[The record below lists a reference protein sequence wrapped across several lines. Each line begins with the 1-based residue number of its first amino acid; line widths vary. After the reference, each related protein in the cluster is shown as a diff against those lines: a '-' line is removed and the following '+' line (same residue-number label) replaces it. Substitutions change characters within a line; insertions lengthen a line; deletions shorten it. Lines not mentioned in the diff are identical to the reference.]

1 MAAKKSGSSKAKKA
15 GNGMAVAALATAAVA
30 SVAGAVFLYG
40 TDAGKK
46 KRKQIRSWGI
56 KARGEVLERLE
67 KAKEVNEGVYR
78 DVVKAVMSKY
88 EKVKNID
95 VNELND
101 LARELTTGWSHIKRQ
116 LAGPKKKVTKA
127 VKAVK
132 KAVVK
137 KAA

>member
-1 MAAKKSGSSKAKKA
+1 MATKKTGSVKVKKG
-15 GNGMAVAALATAAVA
+15 GNGMTVAALATAAVA

-78 DVVKAVMSKY
+78 DVVKTVMAKY
-88 EKVKNID
+88 EKVKNVD

-116 LAGPKKKVTKA
+116 LAGAPKKKA
-127 VKAVK
+127 K
-132 KAVVK
+132 KTVSK
-137 KAA
+137 KVA

>member
-1 MAAKKSGSSKAKKA
+1 MATKKTGSVKAKK
-15 GNGMAVAALATAAVA
+15 GGSGMAVAALATAAVA

-78 DVVKAVMSKY
+78 DVVKAVVSKY
-88 EKVKNID
+88 EKVKNVD
-95 VNELND
+95 LNELND
-101 LARELTTGWSHIKRQ
+101 LARELTTGWAHIKRQ
-116 LAGPKKKVTKA
+116 LSGAPKKKA
-127 VKAVK
+127 K
-132 KAVVK
+132 KVVSK
-137 KAA
+137 KVA

>member
-1 MAAKKSGSSKAKKA
+1 MATKKAGSAKAKK
-15 GNGMAVAALATAAVA
+15 GGSGMTVAALATAAVA

-67 KAKEVNEGVYR
+67 KAKDVNEAVYR

-88 EKVKNID
+88 EKVKNVD
-95 VNELND
+95 MNELND

-116 LAGPKKKVTKA
+116 LSGAPKKKA
-127 VKAVK
+127 K
-132 KAVVK
+132 KAVSK
-137 KAA
+137 KVA

>member
-1 MAAKKSGSSKAKKA
+1 MATKKTGSAKAKKG
-15 GNGMAVAALATAAVA
+15 GNGMAVAAVATAAVA
-30 SVAGAVFLYG
+30 SIAGAVFLYG

-88 EKVKNID
+88 EKVKNVD
-95 VNELND
+95 LNELND

-116 LAGPKKKVTKA
+116 LSGAPKKKA
-127 VKAVK
+127 K
-132 KAVVK
+132 KVVSK
-137 KAA
+137 KVA

>member
-1 MAAKKSGSSKAKKA
+1 MATKKA
-15 GNGMAVAALATAAVA
+15 GSAKTKKGGSGMAVAALATAAVA

-78 DVVKAVMSKY
+78 DVVKAVMAKY
-88 EKVKNID
+88 EKVKNVD
-95 VNELND
+95 MNELND
-101 LARELTTGWSHIKRQ
+101 LARELATGWSHIKRQ
-116 LAGPKKKVTKA
+116 LAGAPKKKA
-127 VKAVK
+127 K
-132 KAVVK
+132 KVVSK
-137 KAA
+137 KVA